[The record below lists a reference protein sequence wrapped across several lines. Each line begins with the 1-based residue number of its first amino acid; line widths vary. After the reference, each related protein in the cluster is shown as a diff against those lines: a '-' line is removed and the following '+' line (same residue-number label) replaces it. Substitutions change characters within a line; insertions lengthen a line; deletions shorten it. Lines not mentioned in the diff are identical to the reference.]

1 MKLQRPNTMGS
12 SVDMQTATLCNEL
25 LNSVTTIHK
34 LHLKI
39 TGIGSFAAHK
49 ALNEFYD
56 GIGDNADSIIEQYQG
71 ASERLLEIP
80 DTIPVKLNS
89 VDEAISYFRNMTAQV
104 NALQAV
110 MPYSEIVNQLD
121 EVKSL
126 IDSTKYKLIFLK

>member
-49 ALNEFYD
+49 GLNEFYD
-56 GIGDNADSIIEQYQG
+56 GIGDLADGIIEQYQG
-71 ASERLLEIP
+71 ASERLLDIR
-80 DTIPVKLNS
+80 DTIPVVLNTA
-89 VDEAISYFRNMTAQV
+89 DEGVSYLRNMTAQV
-104 NALQAV
+104 TALQAV
-110 MPYSEIVNQLD
+110 MPYSEITNQLD

-126 IDSTKYKLIFLK
+126 INSTKYKLIFLK